1 MLGACV
7 SPPNAYFCAHSREP
21 AQLQGVNPGG
31 SLLAEKLVDIYFT
44 TFRLILEGRVG
55 QKVQQARS
63 QTAKLPPDKRAKA
76 DKAAAKAKEAGTDP
90 KQVLSLTSAR
100 VHKMKVQ
107 QRML

>member
-1 MLGACV
+1 M
-7 SPPNAYFCAHSREP
+7 HS
-21 AQLQGVNPGG
+21 GG

-76 DKAAAKAKEAGTDP
+76 DKAAAKAKEAGADP
-90 KQVLSLTSAR
+90 KQVASHLQAAVSMQASAAHVFIGLYATR
-100 VHKMKVQ
+100 AAACCCCMP
-107 QRML
+107 